1 MPIPNSCKFAQ
12 IRGQDFAGKISRGD
26 KEFSMNIFE
35 RMTGRIFETQIN
47 ALVSARVNLAV
58 AARGDLRDR
67 QWGANPTQQDRYAW
81 KRADVLREAFGAW
94 RDNPLARRIVGL
106 TSQYVVGGGLAI
118 SADDAATNDFLQEWW
133 THRLNRMTIRAFE
146 WCDELTRA
154 GELFIV
160 VSTDAGGMS
169 YVRAIPASEIEDIE
183 TAPND
188 IEQEVAFVQKA
199 VEAGDPVKWNAYCE
213 DDDGPRTADG
223 SLVQNTNPNN
233 GLGKFPDVMLHYAI
247 NRPVGAK
254 FGESDLA
261 PLLKWLVRYGA
272 WLEDRVRLNKFRQAF
287 VYWVKKP
294 FRDNAE
300 RLARQ
305 NELNA
310 NTPSPGTVIVTN
322 DDEEWSVVHPKLD
335 SFEAGEDGMAMKKI
349 IAAGAG
355 LPLHFL
361 AEPESST
368 RTTAEQAGGPT
379 FRHFEQRQIF
389 FLWMLTDLARIVV
402 RRAAG
407 AGRKG
412 VSVDADLK
420 ARGTDIFS
428 RDNANLAASATAIIE
443 GFGVLRDRGLID
455 DAEYLRLAY
464 RFAGEVVDVARILEE
479 GRKTTDGRRPNADGG
494 RPTTDDGRPNA
505 DGNKARKIGAD
516 SAAKVPT
523 AGEIAKRDI

>member
-1 MPIPNSCKFAQ
+1 
-12 IRGQDFAGKISRGD
+12 
-26 KEFSMNIFE
+26 MNIFE
-35 RMTGRIFETQIN
+35 RMTKTFFKAHIESLASQ
-47 ALVSARVNLAV
+47 RVNLA
-58 AARGDLRDR
+58 AAAIDDARDR
-67 QWGANPTQQDRYAW
+67 PWGANPTHQDRHAW
-81 KRADVLREAFGAW
+81 KRADVLREAFVAW
-94 RDNPLARRIVGL
+94 RENPLARRIVEL
-106 TSQYVVGGGLAI
+106 TSQYVVGGGLAL

-154 GELFIV
+154 GELFVV

-169 YVRAIPASEIEDIE
+169 YVRAIPASEIEEIE

-188 IEQEVAFVQKA
+188 IEQEIAFVQKA
-199 VEAGDPVKWNAYCE
+199 GDLGDPLKWNAYREGE
-213 DDDGPRTADG
+213 DGQITDDRKGDA
-223 SLVQNTNPNN
+223 V
-233 GLGKFPDVMLHYAI
+233 GLNRLAPPAQGAFRDVMLHYAI

-272 WLEDRVRLNKFRQAF
+272 WLEDRARLNRFRYSF
-287 VYWVKKP
+287 MYWVKKP
-294 FRDNAE
+294 FRDSAE

-310 NTPSPGTVIVTN
+310 NPPNSGTVLVT
-322 DDEEWSVVHPKLD
+322 DEDEEWSVIHPKLD
-335 SFEAGEDGMAMKKI
+335 SFEAGEDGLAMKKL

-355 LPLHFL
+355 VPLHFL

-402 RRAAG
+402 RRAAA
-407 AGRKG
+407 AGRRG
-412 VSVDADLK
+412 VSANANLK

-443 GFGVLRDRGLID
+443 GFGILRDRGLID

-464 RFAGEVVDVARILEE
+464 RFAGEVVDVSKILS
-479 GRKTTDGRRPNADGG
+479 DGKQAGATNDDSTR
-494 RPTTDDGRPNA
+494 DDGRPA
-505 DGNKARKIGAD
+505 TDGSKKRKIGAD

-523 AGEIAKRDI
+523 AGEIAKKEM

>member
-1 MPIPNSCKFAQ
+1 
-12 IRGQDFAGKISRGD
+12 
-26 KEFSMNIFE
+26 MNMID
-35 RMTGRIFETQIN
+35 RIKTRIFQSQIDS
-47 ALVSARVNLAV
+47 LVSQRINLAV
-58 AARGDLRDR
+58 AARDDLRDR
-67 QWGANPTQQDRYAW
+67 QWGANPSHQDRYAW
-81 KRADVLREAFGAW
+81 KRADVLRDAFTAW
-94 RDNPLARRIVGL
+94 RENPLARRIVGL
-106 TSQYVVGGGLAI
+106 TSQYVVGGGLGI
-118 SADDAATNDFLQEWW
+118 SADDAATNEFLQEWW
-133 THRLNRMTIRAFE
+133 THRLKRMTIRAFE

-169 YVRAIPASEIEDIE
+169 YVRAIPASEIEEIE

-188 IEQEVAFVQKA
+188 MEQERVFVQKPR
-199 VEAGDPVKWNAYCE
+199 AGETNGIRWNAYIAE
-213 DDDGPRTADG
+213 DDGPRTADDAAR
-223 SLVQNTNPNN
+223 T
-233 GLGKFPDVMLHYAI
+233 FPDVMLHYAI

-272 WLEDRVRLNKFRQAF
+272 WLEDRVRLNHFRHSF

-300 RLARQ
+300 RITRQ

-310 NTPSPGTVIVTN
+310 NPPSPGTVLVTN

-335 SFEAGEDGMAMKKI
+335 SFEAGEDGLAMKKT

-355 LPLHFL
+355 VPLHFL

-389 FLWMLTDLARIVV
+389 FLWMLTDLAKIAVQ
-402 RRAAG
+402 RAAA
-407 AGRKG
+407 AGRT
-412 VSVDADLK
+412 SVRTDANVQ

-428 RDNANLAASATAIIE
+428 RDNANLAASASAIIE
-443 GFGVLRDRGLID
+443 GFGILRDRGLID
-455 DAEYLRLAY
+455 DAEFLRLAY
-464 RFAGEVVDVARILEE
+464 RFAGEVVDVGKLL
-479 GRKTTDGRRPNADGG
+479 ADGKRAAADRG
-494 RPTTDDGRPNA
+494 RPTAKSGRP
-505 DGNKARKIGAD
+505 RKIGAD
-516 SAAKVPT
+516 SAAKIPT
-523 AGEIAKRDI
+523 AGEIAGQEIGD